1 MQPAYF
7 VEREYASPIEKL
19 WHAWTDTA
27 ALQAWY
33 HGNEHRCVPDSVT
46 EDATV
51 GAI

>member
-33 HGNEHRCVPDSVT
+33 HGNEHRCVPDLVT